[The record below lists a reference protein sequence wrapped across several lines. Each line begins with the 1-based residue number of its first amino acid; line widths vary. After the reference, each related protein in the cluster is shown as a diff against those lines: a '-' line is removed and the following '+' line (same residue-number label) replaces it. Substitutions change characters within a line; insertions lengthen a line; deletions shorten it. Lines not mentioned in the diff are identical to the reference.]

1 MSPSIVP
8 VHLPNLQRIYDTV
21 SKYSIIPTL
30 KVGGRISSFMLL
42 AYAINDYILMA
53 EGDVSDLRELNEI
66 SEMEFNSCFTSF
78 LRLLSISEDGRVS
91 INMVMPLFVKTLSTI
106 PEEFF
111 SRAELGRFITSLNPD
126 QFNVLFEIISYK
138 HSGQYKK
145 YLANQLHYCIFKCE
159 KTLRCSLEK
168 ASTFSEWICKYEE
181 LSSPKTHLDRHSFT
195 LLKSYYQ
202 DAARFNHL
210 KRLAR
215 DPSAKLDAERSS
227 IASWAKR
234 QGFPDNYMAS
244 HTRETC
250 RLFKELMGRDT
261 A

>member
-1 MSPSIVP
+1 MSPSIVS

-42 AYAINDYILMA
+42 AYTINDYILMP
-53 EGDVSDLRELNEI
+53 EDNVSDLSERNEI
-66 SEMEFNSCFTSF
+66 SEFEFNSCFTSF
-78 LRLLSISEDGRVS
+78 LRLLSISEDRTIN

-111 SRAELGRFITSLNPD
+111 SRADLERFITSRNPD
-126 QFNVLFEIISYK
+126 QFNALFQIIRYK
-138 HSGQYKK
+138 HSGQYKT
-145 YLANQLHYCIFKCE
+145 YLANRLHSCIFKCK
-159 KTLRCSLEK
+159 KTLRFSLEK
-168 ASTFSEWICKYEE
+168 VNTVSEWIDKYKE
-181 LSSPKTHLDRHSFT
+181 LSSPKTHLGRHSFT

-210 KRLAR
+210 KKLAK
-215 DPSAKLDAERSS
+215 DPNAKLDTERSS
-227 IASWAKR
+227 ITSWAKR
-234 QGFPDNYMAS
+234 QGFPDNYMTS
-244 HTRETC
+244 HTQETC
-250 RLFKELMGRDT
+250 RLFKELVRRYT